1 MNTLKQR
8 LKDRYGYAMTVLRG
22 LVKTDFKMRYQGS
35 FLGVA
40 WSVLKPLRLNT
51 LKQRLKDRYGYAMTV
66 LRGLVKTDFKMR
78 YQGSFLGV
86 AWSVLKPLMLF
97 AVMYVV
103 FAKFMRMT
111 DGTPTYPVVLLLGI
125 SSWQFVT
132 ETVGIGLR
140 SIVDRG
146 DLLRKVHF
154 PNYIVVVSA
163 SIGSL
168 ISLGINYL
176 VVLVFALFA
185 RVQFTWRVLWLPLN
199 VLELY
204 VIALALALILSTFYV
219 FYRDVLHIWEVLQ
232 QIIFYAMPII
242 YPLSFITDK
251 HPEYSTI
258 ANLELMNPIAQTIQD
273 IRHNFIAPA
282 TQPTVWN
289 TFDSWWVKLIPVVIT
304 ALLLW
309 FGVYVFRKNSRR
321 FAEVM

>member
-1 MNTLKQR
+1 
-8 LKDRYGYAMTVLRG
+8 
-22 LVKTDFKMRYQGS
+22 
-35 FLGVA
+35 
-40 WSVLKPLRLNT
+40 
-51 LKQRLKDRYGYAMTV
+51 MTV

-97 AVMYVV
+97 VVMYVV
-103 FAKFMRMT
+103 FAKFLRMS

-125 SSWQFVT
+125 SSWQLVT

-168 ISLGINYL
+168 ISLAINYV
-176 VVLVFALFA
+176 VVLIFALFSH
-185 RVQFTWRVLWLPLN
+185 VHFTWRVLLVPFN

-204 VIALALALILSTFYV
+204 VVSLSLALIFATMYAYF
-219 FYRDVLHIWEVLQ
+219 RDISHIWEVLQ
-232 QIIFYAMPII
+232 QIIFYGMPII
-242 YPLSFITDK
+242 YPLSYVVDRGGMYADLAK
-251 HPEYSTI
+251 
-258 ANLELMNPIAQTIQD
+258 LELLNPLAQSIQD
-273 IRHNFIAPA
+273 IRHNLIAPE
-282 TQPTVWN
+282 TQPTIWN
-289 TFDSWWVKLIPVVIT
+289 TFHAWWIKAIPFVIT
-304 ALLLW
+304 VALLW
-309 FGVYVFRKNSRR
+309 FGIYIFRRNSRK

>member
-1 MNTLKQR
+1 
-8 LKDRYGYAMTVLRG
+8 
-22 LVKTDFKMRYQGS
+22 
-35 FLGVA
+35 
-40 WSVLKPLRLNT
+40 
-51 LKQRLKDRYGYAMTV
+51 MTV

-140 SIVDRG
+140 S
-146 DLLRKVHF
+146 
-154 PNYIVVVSA
+154 
-163 SIGSL
+163 L
-168 ISLGINYL
+168 ISLAINY
-176 VVLVFALFA
+176 VVILIFAIFM
-185 RVQFTWRVLWLPLN
+185 RVQFTWRVLWLPIN

-204 VIALALALILSTFYV
+204 IIALALALILSTFYV

-251 HPEYSTI
+251 HPEYRTI

-289 TFDSWWVKLIPVVIT
+289 TFGSWWVKMIPIAIT
-304 ALLLW
+304 VLLLW
-309 FGVYVFRKNSRR
+309 FGVYIFRKNSRR

>member
-1 MNTLKQR
+1 MNTL
-8 LKDRYGYAMTVLRG
+8 
-22 LVKTDFKMRYQGS
+22 S
-35 FLGVA
+35 
-40 WSVLKPLRLNT
+40 
-51 LKQRLKDRYGYAMTV
+51 QRLKDRYGYAMTV

-97 AVMYVV
+97 VVMYLV
-103 FAKFMRMT
+103 FAKFLRMS
-111 DGTPTYPVVLLLGI
+111 DGTSTYPVVLLLGI

-168 ISLGINYL
+168 ISLAINYV
-176 VVLVFALFA
+176 VVLVFALFSH
-185 RVQFTWRVLWLPLN
+185 VQFTWRVLWLPLN
-199 VLELY
+199 VVELY
-204 VIALALALILSTFYV
+204 VIALSMALLLATCYV
-219 FYRDVLHIWEVLQ
+219 YFRDISHIWEVLQ
-232 QIIFYAMPII
+232 QLIFYAMPII
-242 YPLSFITDK
+242 YPLSYVVDRGGIYAQLAK
-251 HPEYSTI
+251 
-258 ANLELMNPIAQTIQD
+258 LELLNPIAQTIQD

-282 TQPTVWN
+282 TQPTIW
-289 TFDSWWVKLIPVVIT
+289 TMFHSWWIKAIPFAIT
-304 ALLLW
+304 IVLLW
-309 FGVYVFRKNSRR
+309 CGTAVFRKNSRR

>member
-1 MNTLKQR
+1 MHHGAATMKR
-8 LKDRYGYAMTVLRG
+8 LDPIRR
-22 LVKTDFKMRYQGS
+22 R
-35 FLGVA
+35 
-40 WSVLKPLRLNT
+40 LRLNT

-97 AVMYVV
+97 CVMYVV

-204 VIALALALILSTFYV
+204 AIALALALILSTFYV

-242 YPLSFITDK
+242 YPLSYITK
-251 HPEYSTI
+251 NHPEYKPV
-258 ANLELMNPIAQTIQD
+258 ADLELMNPIAQTIQD

-282 TQPTVWN
+282 TQPTVGN
-289 TFDSWWVKLIPVVIT
+289 TFGSWWIMLIPVMIA

-309 FGVYVFRKNSRR
+309 VGIYVFRKNSRR

>member
-1 MNTLKQR
+1 MKTLAQR
-8 LKDRYGYAMTVLRG
+8 LK
-22 LVKTDFKMRYQGS
+22 
-35 FLGVA
+35 
-40 WSVLKPLRLNT
+40 N
-51 LKQRLKDRYGYAMTV
+51 RYGYAMTV

-97 AVMYVV
+97 CVMYLV
-103 FAKFMRMT
+103 FAKFLRMD
-111 DGTPTYPVVLLLGI
+111 DGTPTFPVVLLLGI

-163 SIGSL
+163 SVGSL
-168 ISLGINYL
+168 ISLGINYV
-176 VVLVFALFA
+176 VVLVFALFSH
-185 RVQFTWRVLWLPLN
+185 VQFTWRVLLVPIN
-199 VLELY
+199 VAELY
-204 VIALALALILSTFYV
+204 IIALSMALILATCYV
-219 FYRDVLHIWEVLQ
+219 YFRDVAHIWEVLQ

-242 YPLSFITDK
+242 YPLSYVTDK
-251 HPEYSTI
+251 GGTL
-258 ANLELMNPIAQTIQD
+258 AQLAKLELLNPIAQAIQD
-273 IRHNFIAPA
+273 IRHNLIAPE
-282 TQPTVWN
+282 TQPTIWN
-289 TFDSWWVKLIPVVIT
+289 TFDSWWLKSIPLVLT

-309 FGVYVFRKNSRR
+309 FGIYIFRRNSRK

>member
-1 MNTLKQR
+1 MRIRCGFAHCGALEQWHRYNGATEPETKKVRVNTLSQR
-8 LKDRYGYAMTVLRG
+8 LK
-22 LVKTDFKMRYQGS
+22 
-35 FLGVA
+35 
-40 WSVLKPLRLNT
+40 N
-51 LKQRLKDRYGYAMTV
+51 RYGYAMTV

-111 DGTPTYPVVLLLGI
+111 DGTPTFPVVLLLGI

-168 ISLGINYL
+168 ISLAINYV
-176 VVLVFALFA
+176 VVLVFAIFM
-185 RVQFTWRVLWLPLN
+185 RVQFTWRVLWLPVN

-204 VIALALALILSTFYV
+204 VIALALALILATFYV

-242 YPLSFITDK
+242 YPLSFITK
-251 HPEYSTI
+251 NHPEYGMI

-289 TFDSWWVKLIPVVIT
+289 TFGSWWVKMIPIAIT
-304 ALLLW
+304 VLLLW
-309 FGVYVFRKNSRR
+309 FGVYIFRKNSRR